1 MKVSNGMSH
10 SVLSVF
16 DIVESENL
24 LERAKQ
30 IGTVLNKT
38 FLSFEEKYD
47 IIGDVRGIGPMIA
60 MELVKD
66 RHTKAPAAEETKAL
80 VTYCYEKGLII
91 LACGAHGNVL
101 RFLMPL
107 VIGDEQLQK
116 GIDIIDQ
123 GLSTI
128 AG

>member
-123 GLSTI
+123 GLSSI